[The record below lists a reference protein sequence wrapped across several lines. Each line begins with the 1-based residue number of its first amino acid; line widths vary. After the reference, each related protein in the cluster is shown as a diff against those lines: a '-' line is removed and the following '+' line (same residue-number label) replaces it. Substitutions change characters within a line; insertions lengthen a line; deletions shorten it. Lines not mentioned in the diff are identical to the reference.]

1 MICTDL
7 LNDLLE
13 RTGLDPESHHGEDG
27 ADGVHVDGVALAEVV
42 EAFLQDVHLLNL
54 QTDLILDLKSEI
66 YG

>member
-42 EAFLQDVHLLNL
+42 EAFLQDV
-54 QTDLILDLKSEI
+54 DLLDLQADVVLEEENE
-66 YG
+66 